1 VDLIAGEIS
10 AGSPARFRLFV
21 HQRPRSTAIDNL
33 QVEHEKLM
41 HLIGVRDDLS
51 QFFHIHPLKV
61 SPGTWEVTHTFA
73 EGGTYQLWV
82 DVKWKGVSYSL
93 ALPPVKVLGEI
104 HTLKPPNCA
113 GELTVVGDYQVR
125 LRHDGTPQ
133 STQTNLLQFEF
144 TDNLGQPIPVENFLG
159 APMHLVLVNEERTTF
174 LHAHPESHLPGAS
187 LVKFNQVFSL
197 PGRYKL
203 FAQFRPQTAKLP
215 PDEAFLAEFWVE
227 VK

>member
-10 AGSPARFRLFV
+10 IGSPARFRLFV

-93 ALPPVKVLGEI
+93 ALPPIKVLGEI
-104 HTLKPPNCA
+104 HTPKPPNCA
-113 GELTVVGDYQVR
+113 GDLAAVGDYHVR
-125 LRHDGTPQ
+125 LHRDGIPR
-133 STQTNLLQFEF
+133 STQTNILQFEF
-144 TDNLGQPIPVENFLG
+144 TDNQGQPSPVENFLG
-159 APMHLVLVNEERTTF
+159 APMHLVLVNEERTAF

-187 LVKFNQVFSL
+187 LVKFNQVFNL

-215 PDEAFLAEFWVE
+215 PDEALLAEFCVE